1 MDALTTA
8 FTSHSRHFD
17 DFRWVYPV
25 LSRRSG
31 GLSIGVNLNPDK
43 ACNFDCP
50 YCQVDRRG
58 PAPTPEVDP
67 AGVEAE
73 LREMLGRVAATGLE
87 EVFPGVPAEQRK
99 LSDVALSGD
108 GEPTMRM
115 EFPDICRRLSLV
127 REKWI
132 ASGGT
137 PFRLVLI
144 TNATLLDRP
153 AVIEGL
159 GVLCQGGGGEI
170 WGKLDA
176 GTEAFYRKVNVTRVP
191 LAKILDNLSA
201 TALRF
206 PLRIQTLFFE
216 RSGESPDEAE
226 VDAWLG
232 NLETIQRHGPLLGV
246 QLHTVARATAVA
258 GCKPMSVEWLEEV
271 ANHVR
276 SRTKLDV
283 EVHSGVE
290 SGSFASD

>member
-58 PAPTPEVDP
+58 PAPSAEVDP

-87 EVFPGVPAEQRK
+87 EVFPGVPAEQRT
-99 LSDVALSGD
+99 LIDVAISGD
-108 GEPTMRM
+108 GEPTMRA
-115 EFPDICRRLSLV
+115 EFPEVCRRLSQV
-127 REKWI
+127 REEWT
-132 ASGGT
+132 ASGGIA
-137 PFRLVLI
+137 FRLVLI

-159 GVLCQGGGGEI
+159 GVLTHGGGGEI

-176 GTEAFYRKVNVTRVP
+176 GTESFYRKVNVTRVP
-191 LAKILDNLSA
+191 LSRVLDNLAA
-201 TALRF
+201 TAALF

-232 NLETIQRHGPLLGV
+232 NLEAIQRRGPLLGV
-246 QLHTVARATAVA
+246 QLHTVARATAVP
-258 GCKPMSVEWLEEV
+258 GCRPMSVEWLTEV

-276 SRTKLDV
+276 SRTNLDV

-290 SGSFASD
+290 SGTFAGD

>member
-1 MDALTTA
+1 
-8 FTSHSRHFD
+8 
-17 DFRWVYPV
+17 
-25 LSRRSG
+25 
-31 GLSIGVNLNPDK
+31 
-43 ACNFDCP
+43 
-50 YCQVDRRG
+50 
-58 PAPTPEVDP
+58 
-67 AGVEAE
+67 
-73 LREMLGRVAATGLE
+73 
-87 EVFPGVPAEQRK
+87 
-99 LSDVALSGD
+99 
-108 GEPTMRM
+108 MRM

>member
-58 PAPTPEVDP
+58 PAPSAQVDP

-73 LREMLGRVAATGLE
+73 LREMLGRVAATRLE
-87 EVFPGVPAEQRK
+87 EVFPGVPPEQRK

-108 GEPTMRM
+108 GEPTMRP
-115 EFPDICRRLSLV
+115 EFPEVCRRLSLV
-127 REKWI
+127 REEWTAAGGI
-132 ASGGT
+132 A
-137 PFRLVLI
+137 FRLVLI

-153 AVIEGL
+153 TVIEGL
-159 GVLCQGGGGEI
+159 DVLCHGGGGEI

-176 GTEAFYRKVNVTRVP
+176 GTESFYRKVNVTRVP
-191 LAKILDNLSA
+191 LSKVMDNLAA
-201 TALRF
+201 TAPLF

-216 RSGESPDEAE
+216 RSGEIPDEAE

-232 NLETIQRHGPLLGV
+232 NLETIRRHGPLLGV
-246 QLHTVARATAVA
+246 QLHTVARATAA
-258 GCKPMSVEWLEEV
+258 PGCKPMSLEWLTEV

-290 SGSFASD
+290 SGSFANS

>member
-1 MDALTTA
+1 MDALTAA
-8 FTSHSRHFD
+8 FASHPRRFD
-17 DFRWVYPV
+17 TFRWVYPV

-43 ACNFDCP
+43 VCNFDCP

-58 PAPTPEVDP
+58 PAPSSEVVP
-67 AGVEAE
+67 AKVEGEVRE
-73 LREMLGRVAATGLE
+73 LLARVAATGLAE
-87 EVFPGVPAEQRK
+87 AFPGVAEQDRK
-99 LSDVALSGD
+99 LSDIAISGD
-108 GEPTMRM
+108 GEPTMRQ
-115 EFPDICRRLSLV
+115 EFPDVCGRLSLL
-127 REKWI
+127 REEWI

-153 AVIEGL
+153 AVKRGL
-159 GVLCQGGGGEI
+159 DILCRGGGGEV

-176 GTEAFYRKVNVTRVP
+176 GTEEFYREVNVSRVP
-191 LAKILDNLSA
+191 LSKVVENLVA
-201 TALRF
+201 TAALY

-216 RSGESPDEAE
+216 NDGRIPSEAE
-226 VDAWLG
+226 IDAWL
-232 NLETIQRHGPLLGV
+232 NHLDTIQRAGPLLGV
-246 QLHTVARATAVA
+246 QIHTVARATAKP
-258 GCKPMSVEWLEEV
+258 GCRPVSVEWLAEV

-290 SGSFASD
+290 SGSFVDP